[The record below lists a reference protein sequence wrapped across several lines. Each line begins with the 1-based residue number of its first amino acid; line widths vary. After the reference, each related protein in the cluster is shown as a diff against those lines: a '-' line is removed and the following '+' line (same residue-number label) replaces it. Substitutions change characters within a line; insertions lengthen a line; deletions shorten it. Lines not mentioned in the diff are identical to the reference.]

1 MMKTWRVGVCFCDV
15 RRCKFRWLLLA
26 PDAQLLFCHLGLYSP
41 IVLLKY
47 AIEGSVIG
55 VCLA

>member
-26 PDAQLLFCHLGLYSP
+26 PYAQLLFCHLGLYSP
-41 IVLLKY
+41 IVLLKC